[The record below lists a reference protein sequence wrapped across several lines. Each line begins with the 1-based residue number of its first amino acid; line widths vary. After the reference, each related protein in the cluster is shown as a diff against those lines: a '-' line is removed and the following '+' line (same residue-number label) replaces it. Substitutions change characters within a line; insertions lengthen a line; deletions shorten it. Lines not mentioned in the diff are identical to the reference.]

1 MHHDQYCDELDLEVD
16 RFADALTTADLAARV
31 PSCPKWNVADLTR
44 HLGTVHRW
52 AEHLVRTRATT
63 RIRLADTELGE
74 IEVSDEWLRAGGH
87 ALSATLRA
95 ADPDQSMWAWGADQH
110 VRFWSRRQ
118 LHETLVHRFDLELA
132 IGVTSQ
138 VDPAIAAD
146 AIDEFFSNLTCDH
159 DVEITSRPSHPSG
172 ERLQFRAKKGFG
184 EWNVELRPDGYSFVG
199 EGGWFDAVV
208 IGEPAEMLALVLR
221 RRPLKECDVSVEGDV
236 PLLEYW
242 LGRTAFL

>member
-146 AIDEFFSNLTCDH
+146 AIDEFFSNLTCD
-159 DVEITSRPSHPSG
+159 
-172 ERLQFRAKKGFG
+172 
-184 EWNVELRPDGYSFVG
+184 
-199 EGGWFDAVV
+199 
-208 IGEPAEMLALVLR
+208 R
-221 RRPLKECDVSVEGDV
+221 RRRDHVAPFASQWRTITVSREKRFRRVECRASSRR
-236 PLLEYW
+236 L
-242 LGRTAFL
+242 